1 MLFRSLVGE
10 VRDAE
15 FYSVSF
21 FDRTF
26 NLTKKIL
33 NNLHELENDQIS
45 MFRRQMEEHQALI
58 DATPSAAAHPQPI
71 VVKTIEDEIKPAENG
86 REGVTMTETIVP
98 EPPVVQSPEPVSVS
112 GEKHP
117 RLLHEVLEKQN
128 LADLR
133 KAFSLNDRFYFRKEL
148 FAGDEAKMSKVIS
161 DLNDVWSYEGSIAY
175 VNEKL
180 NWDIEDPIVAEFVQL
195 LEKRFL

>member
-1 MLFRSLVGE
+1 MFDVYTMGDKNKIDSLLSDIRELDGLVGE

-15 FYSVSF
+15 IYSVSF

-33 NNLHELENDQIS
+33 NDLHELENGQIN
-45 MFRRQMEEHQALI
+45 MFRWQMEEHQALI
-58 DATPSAAAHPQPI
+58 DASPSPAPHPQP
-71 VVKTIEDEIKPAENG
+71 VVVETIEEEVKPA
-86 REGVTMTETIVP
+86 ETIVP
-98 EPPVVQSPEPVSVS
+98 
-112 GEKHP
+112 GEKQT
-117 RLLHEVLEKQN
+117 LSLHEVLEKQN
-128 LADLR
+128 LTDLR

-148 FAGDEAKMSKVIS
+148 FGSDEAKMNKVIS
-161 DLNDVWSYEGSIAY
+161 DLNDVRSYEESVAY

-180 NWDIEDPIVAEFVQL
+180 NWSIEDPVVAEFVKL